1 MKIEINEENISRL
14 VKEMI
19 EKQFIHFFK
28 KEYLFFILSS
38 IFKLHTIID

>member
-19 EKQFIHFFK
+19 E
-28 KEYLFFILSS
+28 YLFFILSNIS
-38 IFKLHTIID
+38 KLHTIID